1 MNGVLSFK
9 MYALSIFTQLFCL
22 NREIP
27 ICVVCFKECNEYVL
41 SSEMT
46 STLKLPLGCGVACCI

>member
-1 MNGVLSFK
+1 
-9 MYALSIFTQLFCL
+9 MYALSIVAQLFCL

-41 SSEMT
+41 GSEMA
-46 STLKLPLGCGVACCI
+46 STLKSPRACKTSSGCGVACCI